1 MKKHKI
7 LFGAVCAVILAFSQ
21 NAKAV
26 TFGDAHDLGQVLF
39 GIPSGD
45 VDRTNYVNHLI
56 AMVPGTSDSFSGQ
69 DFNRSNVAASDFGLV
84 SFPTAVF
91 DHNGTGTT
99 IDLGTPGSFSY
110 LFAKYDGPNAG
121 SEVWYVG
128 DLAGIIS
135 IPGQGLAGQK
145 YGLSGWTLFGPSGG
159 GTTTPD
165 GGATAALLGLGL
177 AGLAGLRAKFGR
189 N

>member
-26 TFGDAHDLGQVLF
+26 TFGDGNDLGQVLF

-45 VDRTNYVNHLI
+45 ADRTNYVNHLI

-69 DFNRSNVAASDFGLV
+69 TFNRSSNNPGPGFPNY
-84 SFPTAVF
+84 PTAVF
-91 DHNGTGTT
+91 AANGTGTT
-99 IDLGTPGSFSY
+99 IDLGTPGQFSY

-128 DLAGIIS
+128 SLAGTIS